1 MRSLI
6 GFTDKVL
13 QKRSMGSEMV
23 QFVGA
28 LDPAGAQDF
37 DFGQLSNIVAYEGAR
52 DSIIKKLFLNWKD
65 ILGELQMVGDHAEG
79 VLVDVYM

>member
-1 MRSLI
+1 
-6 GFTDKVL
+6 
-13 QKRSMGSEMV
+13 MGSEMV

-52 DSIIKKLFLNWKD
+52 DSIIKKLFLN
-65 ILGELQMVGDHAEG
+65 
-79 VLVDVYM
+79 